1 MSPSSFTQVLEAV
14 SLLHVNVRSLKS
26 SFEAFKVSF
35 EQLAIAPAVIAVT
48 ETLLNPND
56 SAELF
61 NLQGYKFFSSPRLS
75 RGGGVGLYIRTE
87 LNTSQLV
94 EVSAGEIL
102 KIEVVA
108 GDKTATTV
116 TVLYRQPS
124 MRVEYIVH
132 KLEKVLTEVKSK
144 KRHVIMGDFNIDK
157 MKKHKARDDLTEMFS
172 SFGYHLLSP
181 LLPTRVTSKTN
192 SCIDHIWG
200 NIGINNSCIHC
211 WGPAD
216 HFMIEVSI
224 SIPKLV
230 NRYKETFSFRNMKS
244 FENDDKWLRFAFL
257 LLFKLKEVDGTLSD
271 LDKSAETF
279 SEIIL
284 SCIDRFAPS

>member
-1 MSPSSFTQVLEAV
+1 M
-14 SLLHVNVRSLKS
+14 
-26 SFEAFKVSF
+26 
-35 EQLAIAPAVIAVT
+35 
-48 ETLLNPND
+48 
-56 SAELF
+56 F

-108 GDKTATTV
+108 GAKTATAV
-116 TVLYRQPS
+116 TVIYRQPS
-124 MRVEYIVH
+124 MRVEDIVH
-132 KLEKVLTEVKSK
+132 KLEKVLTEAKSK
-144 KRHVIMGDFNIDK
+144 KRHVIMGDFNIDM
-157 MKKHKARDDLTEMFS
+157 MKKQKARDDLTEMFS

-200 NIGINNSCIHC
+200 NIGGINNSCIHG

-224 SIPKLV
+224 SMPKLV
-230 NRYKETFSFRNMKS
+230 SRYKETFSFRNMKI
-244 FENDDKWLRFAFL
+244 
-257 LLFKLKEVDGTLSD
+257 LKMMIHG
-271 LDKSAETF
+271 
-279 SEIIL
+279 
-284 SCIDRFAPS
+284 